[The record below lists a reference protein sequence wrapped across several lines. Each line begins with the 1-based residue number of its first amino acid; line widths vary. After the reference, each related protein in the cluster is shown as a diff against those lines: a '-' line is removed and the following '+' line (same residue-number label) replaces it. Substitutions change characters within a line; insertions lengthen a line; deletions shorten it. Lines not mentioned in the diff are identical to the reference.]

1 MRDALARSRLASVQ
15 SSDTGYVNPVLAAEC
30 RDYRLTIAH
39 FGTVSECIFDQKCAV
54 ADLLD
59 RYEPERLGQG
69 SVEACHLRGRKRPI
83 SLLWRLLGRTTKAP
97 TEGASR
103 LLGRDK
109 SDNPT
114 LRAYWIGAG
123 VQQVLFCRILQAS
136 LSPLR

>member
-1 MRDALARSRLASVQ
+1 
-15 SSDTGYVNPVLAAEC
+15 
-30 RDYRLTIAH
+30 
-39 FGTVSECIFDQKCAV
+39 
-54 ADLLD
+54 
-59 RYEPERLGQG
+59 
-69 SVEACHLRGRKRPI
+69 
-83 SLLWRLLGRTTKAP
+83 LGRITKAP